1 MKNYSYKEFEKKYLY
16 FAQEQEMFNVIKK
29 ILSGGSSDI
38 NKQRRIEK
46 LLNVYLLN
54 REESKIE
61 LNPF

>member
-1 MKNYSYKEFEKKYLY
+1 MKEKSYEEFVNSYLSFPQEKELFQAIE
-16 FAQEQEMFNVIKK
+16 A
-29 ILSGGSSDI
+29 ILSLSSSNE

-46 LLNVYLLN
+46 LLNVYLLS